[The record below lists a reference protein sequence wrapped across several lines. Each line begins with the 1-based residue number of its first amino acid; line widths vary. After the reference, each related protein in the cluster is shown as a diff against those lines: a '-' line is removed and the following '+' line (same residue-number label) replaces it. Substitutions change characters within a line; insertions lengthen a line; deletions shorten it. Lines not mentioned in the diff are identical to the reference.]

1 MVPEFIHHDFV
12 AGKVF
17 SIQLIVFST
26 QYVVMEIK
34 LALLIDFLQ
43 TVFDGRTGE
52 TVKIILQLGFTE

>member
-43 TVFDGRTGE
+43 TVFDVAHWRNCE
-52 TVKIILQLGFTE
+52 IILQLGFTE